1 MRVILSI
8 NAMAQK
14 VLNEFEQK
22 VVRVQSGVKVFKV
35 SLMIY

>member
-22 VVRVQSGVKVFKV
+22 VVRVQSGVMFT
-35 SLMIY
+35 IH